1 MWVLTIHYHQS
12 KRCNSSELPL
22 QYICSSKNERERELE
37 HSSFFDNK
45 KHIYK
50 CWIFHRQQYLLTG
63 KLPLHFNYSKSPLIC
78 AIYVDPPWKHQHVL
92 HCFAIPTWRS
102 WLRQV
107 TRRPRLQ
114 WKQWNPKMAHQSLIP
129 VACCG
134 HLKSQSCATCSFCS
148 WHMCLLRLFGGPV
161 WKYDKT
167 VYI

>member
-1 MWVLTIHYHQS
+1 MQFPQSFLYHTYARA
-12 KRCNSSELPL
+12 KTR
-22 QYICSSKNERERELE
+22 ERERVGT
-37 HSSFFDNK
+37 FFVFDNK

-50 CWIFHRQQYLLTG
+50 CWIFTASNISWPEGCPSISTRQEITFDLCHLRWPSLKTSTC
-63 KLPLHFNYSKSPLIC
+63 P
-78 AIYVDPPWKHQHVL
+78 VL
-92 HCFAIPTWRS
+92 HCFAIPTWLS